1 MLYLFWDWN
10 WKKKKNPFVFHG
22 PFPSS
27 TKNKINIKLRFW
39 KVSTWFALTL
49 ELFSNRLWFLS
60 QPLYEWIFR
69 LTWWQCNEN
78 HIISLLGSH
87 YFLLFLSQLI
97 GIFLSSMYLILKL
110 HYVYNLSWF
119 KGLFYVANWIELIYI
134 YIFWTIIELVYF
146 SL

>member
-1 MLYLFWDWN
+1 MLDLFWDWN

-49 ELFSNRLWFLS
+49 KLFSNRLWFLS

-87 YFLLFLSQLI
+87 YFLFFFITTHWHLSFVNVFDFEIALCLQLD
-97 GIFLSSMYLILKL
+97 FNPRYTA
-110 HYVYNLSWF
+110 
-119 KGLFYVANWIELIYI
+119 GLYMFY
-134 YIFWTIIELVYF
+134 
-146 SL
+146 